1 MRTSWLTVLAALL
14 AGPATAAA
22 QQATPVFDAQALQA
36 DG

>member
-1 MRTSWLTVLAALL
+1 MRTSRLTVLAALL

-22 QQATPVFDAQALQA
+22 QQATPVLEARALQA